1 MKLFIDNRTPFFNPY
16 YFQTMC
22 VLYFP
27 GEKFP
32 PKDDASTNAAYF
44 LLEKVCSDNTSFYKA
59 KVRLESGGRFGE
71 AEFTTDGYVPVIEA
85 DDEFFA
91 ALAVGK
97 AFLKA
102 GKQLFGFSLP
112 WGYLTGLRP
121 VKRAKYYLE
130 KGYGADAVR
139 RLFTDDYSVSPQ
151 KAELSV
157 NTALREIDMLTGI
170 DSNACGLYISIPFCP
185 TRCEYCSFVSYANKK
200 LFSLIPEYIVKLKSD
215 IIKTAALIKE
225 LGFKLTAIYIG
236 GGTPSMLEN
245 SRLSDLLGCVYSSFD
260 FSDLRE
266 YSFEAGRPDT
276 VTAEKLNLIK
286 SYGVTRISINP
297 QSTSERVLKRIGR
310 MHTVGQFFEAAEIA
324 KKAGFACVNADL
336 IAGLPGDSEEGFA
349 KSLDDVMALDF
360 ENITVHTLSIKNAA
374 ELRFDPETLY
384 DPAGETAKKCVA
396 YAYDKL
402 TAGGYYPYYLY
413 RQKNTV
419 GNAENTG
426 YAKAGYENLYNVLM
440 MEECSTVFACGAGA
454 ITKIVSPDKE
464 RIERIAFP
472 KYPFEYLY
480 PSEKQTLS
488 GIGEDTIRRFFQ
500 EEGLKSL

>member
-1 MKLFIDNRTPFFNPY
+1 MKLFIDNKTPFFNHY

-44 LLEKVCSDNTSFYKA
+44 LLEKVSSDNTNYKA

-71 AEFTTDGYVPVIEA
+71 AEFSTEGYKPVIEA

-91 ALAVGK
+91 TLAVGK

-102 GKQLFGFSLP
+102 GEQLFGFSLP
-112 WGYLTGLRP
+112 WGYITGLRP
-121 VKRAKYYLE
+121 VKRAKFYLE
-130 KGYGADAVR
+130 KGYSADQVK
-139 RLFTDDYSVSPQ
+139 RLFTDDYGVSPQ

-157 NTALREIDMLTGI
+157 NTAFREIDMLSGI
-170 DSNACGLYISIPFCP
+170 DSTACGLYISIPFCP

-200 LFSLIPEYIVKLKSD
+200 LFDLIPDYIVKLKED
-215 IIKTAALIKE
+215 IAKTAAIIKE
-225 LGFKLTAIYIG
+225 LGFKLAAIYVG
-236 GGTPSMLEN
+236 GGTPSML
-245 SRLSDLLGCVYSSFD
+245 SDSQLADLLGCVYNSFD
-260 FSDLRE
+260 FGNLRE

-276 VTAEKLNLIK
+276 ITAEKLNLIK
-286 SYGVTRISINP
+286 SCGITRISVNP
-297 QSTSERVLKRIGR
+297 QSTSESVLKRIGR
-310 MHTVGQFFEAAEIA
+310 MHTVSQFFKAAEIA
-324 KKAGFACVNADL
+324 KKAGFACINADL
-336 IAGLPGDSEEGFA
+336 IAGLPGDNEEGFA
-349 KSLDDVMALDF
+349 KSLSDVMALDF

-374 ELRFDPETLY
+374 ILRFDPERLY

-396 YAYDKL
+396 YAYDIL
-402 TAGGYYPYYLY
+402 TAGGYHPYYLY

-472 KYPFEYLY
+472 KYPFEYLH

-488 GIGEDTIRRFFQ
+488 GIGEDMIRRFFQ
-500 EEGLKSL
+500 EGI